1 MLAAEACEPG
11 DALARLNAMLGLSA
25 GAPGGP
31 DLEVVAQVLS
41 PGSVLFRA
49 GEPSDAMYLVLRGE
63 LQRRSRMRSRGRSS
77 SAGSSG
83 RTRRRDADPLGGTRM
98 ATVRA
103 ISEAEVVRT
112 SRHAVERLVRRNQ
125 LVSIPSTHFG
135 VLDGAMLGEIEAG
148 IEWKTLA
155 RGATLFEQDELAD
168 RVYILVSG
176 RLQAV
181 VGDAAGGARILGEIG
196 RGEIIGEMAILTGE
210 PRSARVRAL
219 RDSELVSLDR
229 QAFDRLVVR
238 YPQMLMALT
247 RLVIHRLREAQSGQ
261 VQESPARTIAVVAA
275 GPHAPLAAFARCLAV
290 ALAELDTTLHLGA
303 ADSIATSVRRAWR
316 RRRSTTR
323 APRASRRGSTSRRPG
338 IASWFSKRMR
348 EPVGLERTLRAPG
361 RPLAGGGTC
370 RRRSDAGCSRG
381 RAPRTARGRRT
392 ADQPRHHP
400 PAGHACGG
408 RDEPLAGEPRAGAPP
423 PRA

>member
-11 DALARLNAMLGLSA
+11 DALARFNAMLGLSGT
-25 GAPGGP
+25 GALGGP
-31 DLEVVAQVLS
+31 DLEVAARVLP
-41 PGSVLFRA
+41 PGSVLFRE

-63 LQRRSRMRSRGRSS
+63 LQATVADAQQGEIVVGRIGPGEPVGEMQILS
-77 SAGSSG
+77 
-83 RTRRRDADPLGGTRM
+83 GGTRT

-103 ISEAEVVRT
+103 ISEAEVVRA
-112 SRHAVERLVRRNQ
+112 SRHAVERRVRRNQ
-125 LVSIPSTHFG
+125 LVSILSTHFG

-247 RLVIHRLREAQSGQ
+247 RLVIHRLRQAQSGQ

-275 GPHAPLAAFARCLAV
+275 GPHAPLATFARCLAV
-290 ALAELDTTLHLGA
+290 ALAELDTTLHLGRRI
-303 ADSIATSVRRAWR
+303 SIATSVRPGWR

-338 IASWFSKRMR
+338 TLRGSRRMR
-348 EPVGLERTLRAPG
+348 TRRPG
-361 RPLAGGGTC
+361 AYTASTRPTLAGGGTC
-370 RRRSDAGCSRG
+370 RGRSDAGCGRG

-400 PAGHACGG
+400 PAGHAYGR